1 MRFRTI
7 TLVSTALLMALSLV
21 SAASASTPS
30 HPQTGLYRSSAF
42 AGTKFEFRIK
52 VAVCPPDERGGNQHQ
67 KKGYCF
73 VPVGNGALPATPC
86 PGGATFNDEYYD
98 LFNVLIPSSGKIKS
112 PLTSS
117 SEAFGEFHIT
127 IGRHGTASG
136 YMELTT
142 VHYAP
147 GTETPEKCPSGR
159 IAFTAKRV

>member
-1 MRFRTI
+1 MRARTLLPALS
-7 TLVSTALLMALSLV
+7 TLLLALSLV
-21 SAASASTPS
+21 PVASASTPP
-30 HPQTGLYRSSAF
+30 HPQTGLYRSSTF

-73 VPVGNGALPATPC
+73 VPVGAGALPATPC
-86 PGGATFNDEYYD
+86 PSGATFSDEYYD
-98 LFNVLIPSSGKIKS
+98 LFNVLIPKTGKIKS

>member
-1 MRFRTI
+1 MRVRNV
-7 TLVSTALLMALSLV
+7 LTALAALLGALSLV
-21 SAASASTPS
+21 SAASAKTST
-30 HPQTGLYRSSAF
+30 HPETGLYRSSTF
-42 AGTKFEFRIK
+42 DGTKFEFRIR
-52 VAVCPPDERGGNQHQ
+52 VQVCPPDERGGNQHQ

-73 VPVGNGALPATPC
+73 VPVGTAALPVTPC
-86 PGGATFNDEYYD
+86 PSGESFDDEPYD

-117 SEAFGEFHIT
+117 SEARGEFHIAV
-127 IGRHGTASG
+127 GRHGTAGG
-136 YMELTT
+136 YLELTT